1 VKTLFGLD
9 FLYNFK
15 KAIYSSVIYT
25 YLTSIFLIFMYNM
38 SSVKAV
44 DNVVGIA
51 LVMMVIIQLLSGG
64 LGWGEEMASGIADQ
78 WRVMKVKPFSIILS
92 KLLAH
97 MTAIVAPITIAIA
110 YRLEKVGAEAGVAIG
125 VMLIA
130 GFYTATL
137 SMAIETRQQAHKGA
151 RQAIVA
157 AAIAP
162 MIIIAMQAIAQKDM
176 TAIML
181 FIAACGALSILA
193 LLYTGT
199 HMPQS
204 D

>member
-110 YRLEKVGAEAGVAIG
+110 YRLEKVGVEAGVAIG
-125 VMLIA
+125 IMLVA
-130 GFYTATL
+130 GLYTATL
-137 SMAIETRQQAHKGA
+137 SMAIETRQQTHKGA
-151 RQAIVA
+151 RQAITA

-162 MIIIAMQAIAQKDM
+162 MILIAMQAIAQKDM
-176 TAIML
+176 AAILL
-181 FIAACGALSILA
+181 FIAACSALSILA

-199 HMPQS
+199 HMPES